1 IEADWSD
8 EDDPLRD
15 FLDELDYQ
23 DGVAEEAIERI
34 LTETVLGGYEK
45 DLAEAENLE
54 RRRGPEAAEKAREKA
69 RENAVTRASGYSQ
82 LVSLN
87 AARGLLNYLEYSDR
101 RVIGYVRVSKTGT
114 PCHFCAVLLS
124 RGFVYKSES
133 SAGGGFN
140 GNADEK
146 YHRSEEHTSEL

>member
-1 IEADWSD
+1 EAAWSD

-23 DGVAEEAIERI
+23 DGEAEEAIERS
-34 LTETVLGGYEK
+34 LAEAVLGGSATR
-45 DLAEAENLE
+45 LAEAENLE
-54 RRRGPEAAEKAREKA
+54 KRRGPEAAEKARERA
-69 RENAVTRASGYSQ
+69 REDAAPRASGYSQ

-87 AARGLLNYLEYSDR
+87 AARGLLNHLEYSDR

-140 GNADEK
+140 GSAD
-146 YHRSEEHTSEL
+146 